1 MRAVRA
7 IAAGKLEVA
16 DVPEPSGSAE
26 TLVRV
31 RQAGICGSDLKMLA
45 GKVRIAHPRILG
57 HEAVGEVVSAP
68 PGTPHGPGTTVLI
81 DPAFSCGWCDLCL
94 DGRTNLCRNGGLMG
108 RDVDGVFTELVAIPS
123 HRLIAVPSG
132 MSVEAAGLLQVLGTC
147 VHAIRRIA
155 PFPGQV
161 AAVIGLGVAG
171 QLLSQ
176 LLTERGVRVVGIT
189 RSEWKRDLALRLG
202 ATAAAEPADAVRVLT
217 DVTDGRGPELV
228 VEAVGTAATLAQAI
242 ELVGIGGTIL
252 AYGSIPSG
260 DQGLPSHQLSKK
272 ELTLRHPRAAV
283 AGDYAAAVGLA
294 AAGTL
299 RLEPIVSHVLALED
313 GPRAFQLVDQPS
325 SLKVLMRVS

>member
-16 DVPEPSGSAE
+16 DVPEPSGSAQ

-45 GKVRIAHPRILG
+45 GKVRVAHPRILG

-94 DGRTNLCRNGGLMG
+94 SGRTNLCRNGGLMG
-108 RDVDGVFTELVAIPS
+108 RDVDGVFTELVAIPAD
-123 HRLIAVPSG
+123 RLVAVPATVSL
-132 MSVEAAGLLQVLGTC
+132 EAAGLLQVLGTC

-176 LLTERGVRVVGIT
+176 LLTEQGVRVVGIT
-189 RSEWKRDLALRLG
+189 RSVWKRDLALRLG
-202 ATAAAEPADAVRVLT
+202 ATAVADPADAVRVLA

-228 VEAVGTAATLAQAI
+228 VEAVGTAPTLARAV
-242 ELVGIGGTIL
+242 ELAGIGGTIL

-260 DQGLPSHQLSKK
+260 DLGLPYHQLSEK

-294 AAGTL
+294 AAGAL
-299 RLEPIVSHVLALED
+299 RLEPIVSHVLTLED
-313 GPRAFQLVDQPS
+313 GPRAFQLVGQPS